1 MAGTMR
7 AGVLVE
13 RGRVEVRELP
23 IPALTEER
31 DVLIRA
37 EVGSIC
43 GSDLHQIMHEWE
55 PHEVRQPGFPC
66 HETVGIVVES
76 RAPSF
81 APGDRV
87 LATPNLLHAAGF
99 AEYQVLP
106 SRFLIR
112 VEDTA
117 LEPTQIVLAQQLGTT
132 IFAAKRFWQG
142 PGGETAVIIG
152 AGSGGLGFTS
162 VVAQA
167 GFRNIVQSDPR
178 AARTAAAEELGATHT
193 VTAAEGVVE
202 LVMELTDGAGADLVI
217 EASGTD
223 VGRYQSFDAV
233 KREGQIG
240 LFGMNEGEGFFFPY
254 KRVFRSMPTISMR
267 WDAQT
272 EPGQASFRQALDWI
286 ATGIVDP
293 GAYRFRGFDI
303 EELPQALQIAA
314 DATDGFI
321 KGGVVFS

>member
-1 MAGTMR
+1 MADTMR

-13 RGRVEVRELP
+13 RGRVEIQELP
-23 IPALTEER
+23 LPVLTDER

-55 PHEVRQPGFPC
+55 PHEIRQPGFPC
-66 HETVGIVVES
+66 HETVGVVVDS
-76 RAPSF
+76 RSPGF
-81 APGDRV
+81 RPGDRV

-99 AEYQVLP
+99 AEYQALP

-112 VEDTA
+112 VEDTSIP
-117 LEPTQIVLAQQLGTT
+117 PTTIVLAQQLGTT
-132 IFAAKRFWQG
+132 IFAAKRFWDG
-142 PGGETAVIIG
+142 PGGDTAVIIG

-162 VVAQA
+162 VAAQA
-167 GFRNIVQSDPR
+167 GFDRIIQSDSR
-178 AARTAAAEELGATHT
+178 RARTDAATQLGATHT
-193 VTAAEGVVE
+193 VTAEHGIVE
-202 LVMELTDGAGADLVI
+202 LVRELTDGAGADLVI

-233 KREGQIG
+233 RREGRIG
-240 LFGMNEGEGFFFPY
+240 LFGMNEGEGFFFPF
-254 KRVFRSMPTISMR
+254 KKVFRTMPTIAMR

-272 EPGQASFRQALDWI
+272 EPGQASFRQALEWI
-286 ATGIVDP
+286 STGVVD
-293 GAYRFRGFDI
+293 ASVYRFREFRLD
-303 EELPQALQIAA
+303 ELPQALRLAA
-314 DATDGFI
+314 DGAEGYI